1 VVRYT
6 PSYLD
11 LLHGAKASRAID
23 QAMINDQGS
32 MIGEQLSDDKAPI
45 SDHRSLIT
53 GLQLMETA
61 GSAAAAWILN
71 HSESF
76 VRRSALIVCGK
87 GNNGGDGL
95 VVARILI
102 EAGWT
107 VDVVLSNPTA
117 ELSSSCLTNFNRLMV
132 IQSDNCAWYLADDP
146 TVIDRLAKNAS
157 VIIDALLG
165 TGITGATRGISADL
179 LKAMNQSGIPIIAM
193 DVPSGLDSDTGSCD
207 ANTPTCIAT
216 FNFGTRKRGCYFG
229 DGPDRCGEIVFVDLG
244 FPKEIIKG
252 SEWLI
257 NPDNIT
263 IDTPKRG
270 YKYDGC
276 SVIIVGGSPGM
287 VGAPIL
293 AARSAWSLGLGDVR
307 VIYPKALSE
316 AFHIHLP
323 FLATHPV
330 GSPADDHFTPAM
342 ADAVLD
348 ILQRRESVL
357 LIGPGMGRDAET
369 QSFIIEILSR
379 FSGKVV
385 VDADAIIAL
394 KGFKKDSA
402 NPQHDW
408 IITPHE
414 GELRAL
420 DPNMTDRVESASRI
434 ADEYGCTVLS
444 KGHPSVTV
452 TPGGHRYVTGFD
464 TRIFNKVGYG
474 DVLAGL
480 VAGYLSI
487 GGPSEA
493 CAIAAQQLSF
503 DRFKDAINS
512 GKNGDPWPISLP
524 DGYDDIP
531 NLKDV

>member
-1 VVRYT
+1 MI
-6 PSYLD
+6 
-11 LLHGAKASRAID
+11 ID
-23 QAMINDQGS
+23 NRS
-32 MIGEQLSDDKAPI
+32 SI
-45 SDHRSLIT
+45 SELR
-53 GLQLMETA
+53 LMETA

-71 HSESF
+71 HGDSF
-76 VRRSALIVCGK
+76 ARRRALIVCGK

-117 ELSSSCLTNFNRLMV
+117 ELSRSGLVNFNRLME
-132 IQSDNCAWYLADDP
+132 IQSDKCAWYLADDP
-146 TVIDRLAKNAS
+146 TIIDRHAKDADLI
-157 VIIDALLG
+157 VDALLG
-165 TGITGATRGISADL
+165 TGITGAIRGVSADL
-179 LKAMNQSGIPIIAM
+179 LKAMNRTKLPIIAM
-193 DVPSGLDSDTGSCD
+193 DVPSGLNSDTGMCD
-207 ANTPTCIAT
+207 LNTPTCITT

-229 DGPDRCGEIVFVDLG
+229 DGPDRCGEIVIVDLG
-244 FPKEIIKG
+244 FPKEIVQG

-257 NPDNIT
+257 NPKSLT

-270 YKYDGC
+270 YKYDGN
-276 SVIIVGGSPGM
+276 SVIIIGGNPGM

-307 VIYPKALSE
+307 VIYPRALSE
-316 AFHIHLP
+316 AFHVHLP

-330 GSPADDHFTPAM
+330 GSSADDHFTPAM

-348 ILQRRESVL
+348 ILHRRESVL

-369 QSFIIEILSR
+369 QTFIIDILSKFR
-379 FSGKVV
+379 GKVV
-385 VDADAIIAL
+385 IDADAIIAL
-394 KGFKKDSA
+394 KSIQKDNS
-402 NPQHDW
+402 NTKRDW

-420 DPNMTDRVESASRI
+420 DPNMTDRVESASRT
-434 ADEYGCTVLS
+434 AVEYGCTVLS

-452 TPGGHRYVTGFD
+452 TPGGHRFVTGFD
-464 TRIFNKVGYG
+464 TRVFNKVGYG

-480 VAGYLSI
+480 TAGYWSM
-487 GGPSEA
+487 GGSPEA

-503 DRFKDAINS
+503 DRFKDAIDS

-531 NLKDV
+531 NLKDT